1 MYNHFLDNNILQ
13 KHFLIQNQKLDFS
26 FSSDDF
32 DIESNYNNINQTSSD
47 IELMKS
53 KIYNDNI
60 ILNVK
65 ELTPNNINNS
75 DKLTEPNFNPFLA
88 STNENNL
95 SLIFDDIIF
104 PLNNIKFDDEIKK
117 RKIFKIIKANN
128 KIGRMKKNCLLKGK
142 HNNFSQDNII
152 RKIKA
157 RFLEKLRKY
166 LNYEYHSYLFKKNFK
181 KLRNNNWLKKIN
193 PKMSREIKKEI
204 NLKWFDTK
212 IWEIFSEDI
221 SDRYSNSSV
230 DLNKRKIKRIYLI
243 KEAKN
248 VTNILNSN
256 VEFYFDKY
264 VNDEQIEGFK
274 TLKDDLKELETRM
287 KKSNQGNIEEYLE
300 KYKFTAINMKDIFLK
315 KISRKINKINKD

>member
-75 DKLTEPNFNPFLA
+75 DKLIEPNFNPFLA

-95 SLIFDDIIF
+95 SFIFDDIIF

-117 RKIFKIIKANN
+117 GKIFKIIKANN

-142 HNNFSQDNII
+142 HNNFS
-152 RKIKA
+152 
-157 RFLEKLRKY
+157 
-166 LNYEYHSYLFKKNFK
+166 
-181 KLRNNNWLKKIN
+181 
-193 PKMSREIKKEI
+193 
-204 NLKWFDTK
+204 
-212 IWEIFSEDI
+212 
-221 SDRYSNSSV
+221 
-230 DLNKRKIKRIYLI
+230 
-243 KEAKN
+243 
-248 VTNILNSN
+248 
-256 VEFYFDKY
+256 
-264 VNDEQIEGFK
+264 
-274 TLKDDLKELETRM
+274 
-287 KKSNQGNIEEYLE
+287 
-300 KYKFTAINMKDIFLK
+300 
-315 KISRKINKINKD
+315 